1 MISLI
6 EQIRTGS
13 IWNFPGGVHP
23 AENKKQSNTT
33 DIVHAR
39 LPEEIVLPVKQHIG
53 KPGNLLVAAGD
64 TVLKGQQLTALDTG
78 FTLPV
83 HAPTSGVITAIEPRT
98 TAHPSGLSEMCVVIK
113 PDGLDTWI
121 EKNPVEDFSTKTSD
135 ELLDVIR
142 QAGIS
147 GMGGAG
153 FPTAKKLQ
161 SGLGRTDILIVN
173 AAECEPYI
181 TSDDKLLQEHAD
193 EVLKGI
199 EVVEHIL
206 QPKLTVIGI
215 EDNKPG
221 AIKALEIAA
230 KDKDIVI
237 RVIPTKYPSGGE
249 KQLIK
254 ILTNKEVPAGGIPA
268 DIGVLVQNV
277 GSLYS
282 IKRAVIDGEPVINR
296 VVTLTGKTFKQPRNI
311 WALLGTPVHELL
323 EEFGYKADK
332 KLPRLILGGPMMGFT
347 LPHANVPITKT
358 SNCILAPTRREIS
371 PSTYE
376 MECIRCS
383 ACAEAC
389 PASLLPQQLQWHA
402 KANELDKC
410 EELNIKDCIE
420 CGACAFVCPSEIPL
434 VQYYRQ
440 AKVEIKTRKD
450 EATAAERA
458 KIRFEEKNARMERD
472 KAERENRFKKAA
484 DNRRKDMKSA
494 DGDDAIAA
502 AIARVK
508 AQKTAADQTPN
519 AEPAVK
525 PAVAAAIAKAK
536 AKQAA
541 AQKAN
546 DAGPDNS
553 EMSKLR
559 EERKKQAREC
569 KAQQAAT
576 DNPAENSGDTKK
588 DAVAAAIARAKA
600 KKAQQAESASEASA
614 ESSGD
619 AKKDAVAAAI
629 ARAKAKKAQQAGSA
643 SEAPTESTGDAKKDS
658 VAAAIARAKAKK
670 AQQAESASEASAESS
685 GDAKKDAV
693 AAAIAR
699 AKAKKAQQAESASE
713 APVEKSGDAKKDA
726 VAAAIARAKAKK
738 AQQAESATQTE
749 SEAPAESTGDAK
761 KDSVAAAIARAK
773 AKKAQQAE
781 SAAQTESEA
790 PAESTGDAKKDAVA
804 AAIARA
810 KAKKAQQAESAA
822 QTESEAP
829 AESSG
834 DAKKDAVAAAI
845 ARAKAKKA
853 QQAESATLT
862 ESEATVESSG
872 DAKKD
877 AVAAAIARAKAK
889 KAQQAKQVEAEA
901 TAPEAVVEIKV
912 EAEIRS
918 EPVDP
923 KKAAVAAAI
932 ARAKARK
939 AQQEQDKKNNEEK
952 E

>member
-215 EDNKPG
+215 EDNKPD

-282 IKRAVIDGEPVINR
+282 IKRAVIDGEPVVNR
-296 VVTLTGKTFKQPRNI
+296 VVTLTGKTFKQPRNV

-440 AKVEIKTRKD
+440 AKAEIKTRKD

-508 AQKTAADQTPN
+508 AQKTTVDQTPN

-559 EERKKQAREC
+559 EERKKQARER

-614 ESSGD
+614 DSSGD
-619 AKKDAVAAAI
+619 TKKDAVAAAI
-629 ARAKAKKAQQAGSA
+629 ARAKAKKAQQAESA
-643 SEAPTESTGDAKKDS
+643 SDTPAESSGETKKDA

-670 AQQAESASEASAESS
+670 AQQAESASDTPAESS

-699 AKAKKAQQAESASE
+699 AKAKKAQQAESASDTPAESSGDTKKDAVAAAIARAKAKKAQQAESVAE
-713 APVEKSGDAKKDA
+713 APVESTGDAKKDA

-738 AQQAESATQTE
+738 AQQTESA
-749 SEAPAESTGDAK
+749 PD
-761 KDSVAAAIARAK
+761 
-773 AKKAQQAE
+773 
-781 SAAQTESEA
+781 A

-810 KAKKAQQAESAA
+810 KAKKAQQAESST

-829 AESSG
+829 VKSSG

-853 QQAESATLT
+853 QQAKQDQTAETPEPVIEVEA
-862 ESEATVESSG
+862 EIQSEPV
-872 DAKKD
+872 DPKKA

-901 TAPEAVVEIKV
+901 TAPEAVVEIEV